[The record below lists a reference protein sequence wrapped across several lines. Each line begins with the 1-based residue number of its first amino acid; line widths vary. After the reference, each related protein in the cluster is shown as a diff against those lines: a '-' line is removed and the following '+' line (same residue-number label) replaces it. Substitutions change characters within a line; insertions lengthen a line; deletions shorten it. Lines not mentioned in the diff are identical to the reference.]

1 MDPVR
6 ELYAQQQA
14 AASVLAGSLGG
25 MSQSGL
31 LEDYTERRGGGGGGA
46 APSAAAASSVA
57 ATLETMIQLQQR
69 LLSLTAAQQQQQQ
82 QAAGMGLPAGPL
94 QQQQPAAAVMG
105 GGYRGPGGDDF
116 GASPRGALPDVDLQK
131 SLQQLRQ
138 SQRYNVGGATP
149 YAGGAAAAVG
159 LHQPSHHH
167 HQAGGA
173 GAAGYLAGSGA
184 LRDSVGSSYQ
194 SSTMD
199 TYSAKKAA
207 PYGGAPVMPGSYSA
221 AGSSQVAGYF
231 GSTTTYG
238 AGGALATG
246 GGSLGSAG
254 GLARTNEYRKSSLG
268 PTAPIPTSF
277 GRTTSL
283 GQLRPAGILK
293 R

>member
-6 ELYAQQQA
+6 ELYVQQQA

-31 LEDYTERRGGGGGGA
+31 LEDYTERRGGGGA

-82 QAAGMGLPAGPL
+82 QQAAGMGLPAGPL
-94 QQQQPAAAVMG
+94 QQQPAASVMG

-116 GASPRGALPDVDLQK
+116 GASPRGGLPDVDLQK

-167 HQAGGA
+167 QAGGP
-173 GAAGYLAGSGA
+173 GAAGGGYLAGSGA

-194 SSTMD
+194 SSTLD

-207 PYGGAPVMPGSYSA
+207 PYAPVMPGSYSA

-277 GRTTSL
+277 SRTTSL